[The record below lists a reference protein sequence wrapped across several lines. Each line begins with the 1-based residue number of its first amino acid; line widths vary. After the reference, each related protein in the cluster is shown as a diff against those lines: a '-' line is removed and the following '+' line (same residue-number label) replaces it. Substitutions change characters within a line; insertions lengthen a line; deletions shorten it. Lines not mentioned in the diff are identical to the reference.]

1 MTELERMLKETLT
14 RLEQDF
20 SLSLSGQGKELQ
32 EQRRLLDA
40 QSRDLQRLQEET
52 GRNNAD
58 LQALTRRLNDLAG
71 LYGNLETLLSQ
82 LNGILRGNE
91 Q

>member
-20 SLSLSGQGKELQ
+20 SLSLSGQDKELQ

-40 QSRDLQRLQEET
+40 QSRDLQRLQEDT
-52 GRNNAD
+52 SRMDAD

-71 LYGNLETLLSQ
+71 LYANLEPLLSRLNDI
-82 LNGILRGNE
+82 LNGG
-91 Q
+91 